1 MAKLTKQ
8 EQLVIKDLEWMV
20 QGVELDYGKIAVG
33 RYTPIDSYR
42 AEVNARAVIYQ
53 LIGAKH
59 TMITLAPESRQG
71 TIDNEIEKL
80 FDRLRKVGVEV

>member
-8 EQLVIKDLEWMV
+8 EQLVLKDLEWLV

-33 RYTPIDSYR
+33 RYTPTDSYR

-59 TMITLAPESRQG
+59 TMITLAPESRKEAVS
-71 TIDNEIEKL
+71 IAIEKL
-80 FDRLRKVGVEV
+80 LDRLLQAGVEI

>member
-8 EQLVIKDLEWMV
+8 EQAVIKDLEWMV

-33 RYTPIDSYR
+33 RYTPSDRYR

-59 TMITLAPESRQG
+59 AMITIAPESRQG
-71 TIDNEIEKL
+71 IIANEIEQL
-80 FDRLRKVGVEV
+80 LDRLLKSGVEI